1 MRRVVT
7 VANWRGME
15 TARMLAVSSMG
26 GIGFTSAE
34 EGAGGDGLGDSSN
47 NCLQLSRTN
56 KLIAFSGFLGFG
68 MLLQMMSM
76 TMFLF
81 PKKFAVMYTMGN
93 LFTISS
99 TMFLIGPFKQMK
111 AMCAPTRWLACL
123 MYFLSV
129 ALVFFAALKLND
141 YFLTILS
148 IIVELCTF
156 TWYALSYIP
165 FARQMVKSCFQSC
178 WGV

>member
-93 LFTISS
+93 LFTISRAFQTNES
-99 TMFLIGPFKQMK
+99 NVCTDKVVGMSHVLPQRCSCFLCCSQKMMQ
-111 AMCAPTRWLACL
+111 
-123 MYFLSV
+123 
-129 ALVFFAALKLND
+129 LND

>member
-1 MRRVVT
+1 
-7 VANWRGME
+7 ME

-93 LFTISS
+93 LFTISRFLGLLELYFVNIQKPS
-99 TMFLIGPFKQMK
+99 WDYSKHMFPII
-111 AMCAPTRWLACL
+111 
-123 MYFLSV
+123 
-129 ALVFFAALKLND
+129 NI
-141 YFLTILS
+141 LT
-148 IIVELCTF
+148 
-156 TWYALSYIP
+156 
-165 FARQMVKSCFQSC
+165 
-178 WGV
+178 